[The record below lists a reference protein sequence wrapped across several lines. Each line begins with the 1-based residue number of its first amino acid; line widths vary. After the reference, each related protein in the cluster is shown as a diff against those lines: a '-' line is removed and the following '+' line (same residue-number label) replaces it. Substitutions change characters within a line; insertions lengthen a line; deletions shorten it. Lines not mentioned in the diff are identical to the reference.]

1 MSEPSHEPV
10 SVPYLRGVPEPTA
23 GPLWAGFGVTLMF
36 ATLVTHWIVGLVGA
50 VCAVAGF
57 VAWVRSCFPEERL
70 ETLPE
75 GSHMVQAPPAL
86 HAKGREARVMLPA
99 TMHPYRAGLWG
110 GLAGGVGMA
119 AVAVAW
125 GVARHASVW
134 LPINLLA
141 GVFVPSVGQQSLEA
155 LSAFQP
161 GLFALACG
169 IHLVACLFVG
179 LLYTVSLPM
188 MPNRPLL
195 MGGVLGPVLWTGM
208 LYASIGI
215 VNPALERF
223 VSWPWFFASQVAFG
237 LVCGRVVARARR
249 IDTMTGLP
257 LEERLGVER
266 GGGA

>member
-1 MSEPSHEPV
+1 MSDPRDEPV
-10 SVPYLRGVPEPTA
+10 PVPYLRGVPEPTS

-36 ATLVTHWIVGLVGA
+36 ATLVTHWIVGLVGL

-57 VAWVRSCFPEERL
+57 VAWARTCFPEERL
-70 ETLPE
+70 EALPV
-75 GSHMVQAPPAL
+75 GSDQVVPPPAMQP
-86 HAKGREARVMLPA
+86 KGREARVMLPA
-99 TMHPYRAGLWG
+99 SMHPYRAGLGG

-119 AVAVAW
+119 AVAVGW
-125 GVARHASVW
+125 GVARHGIAW

-141 GVFVPSVGQQSLEA
+141 GVFVPSVGQQSMET
-155 LSAFQP
+155 LSGFQP

-169 IHLVACLFVG
+169 IHLVTCLFVG
-179 LLYTVSLPM
+179 LLYTVTLPM
-188 MPNRPLL
+188 MPHRPLL

-223 VSWPWFFASQVAFG
+223 ISWPWFFASQVAFG

-266 GGGA
+266 GGRA